1 MKMSTLFLRI
11 LLIFTTMGAILPSE
25 AQPQRI
31 DRKALIRRH
40 NPEVKST
47 NPYIINKVCRDGF
60 TLTDGINMFHT
71 DVTGLQ
77 TFSGDNVWPLA
88 VGLNLPDTTTLT
100 NLEAKHDRWSGKVDS
115 RFLHRGQRF
124 RVETVCMQAAVA
136 TRITSDTIFEISFRS
151 STGFPVRTAQKSP
164 NFKQIGRRQRMV
176 VKETDGHQTHWLLAN
191 WYGDVSVRQDDNRV
205 VLTCKGG
212 PVEVLFRRLN
222 AEPSVEFFEQIYAA
236 PFMDYALNVATE
248 WSEFWNEC
256 GMADF
261 SATATPEAQLAEKRM
276 VDALY
281 GFASKPY
288 SDWWTGTPL
297 ALYGFPGQLAQA
309 INSTRVKRENL
320 GRRPEFIATAEAL
333 LRAYTH
339 PYVVEKQYLT
349 SKEVE
354 TGEVVVV
361 NAYAPIIKEAVENLD
376 SLNMPYL
383 NTEALRELANKWQQ
397 VSTDTVSDST
407 AAEQLLKF
415 PIYRLPPLLETLSE
429 PLSDENEKLLLLS
442 IAARNFPKEWQVKI
456 EDIVPLTGEKTVT
469 SPQKSEE

>member
-88 VGLNLPDTTTLT
+88 VGLNLPDTATLT

-115 RFLHRGQRF
+115 RFLHRGQRYH
-124 RVETVCMQAAVA
+124 VETVFTQGDVA
-136 TRITSDTIFEISFRS
+136 TRITSDSIIEVAFRS
-151 STGFPVRTAQKSP
+151 REKTGKYKKETGLNHLLVSLQPNGQKSERY
-164 NFKQIGRRQRMV
+164 IV
-176 VKETDGHQTHWLLAN
+176 LAG
-191 WYGDVSVRQDDNRV
+191 WYGKNVRVKKTDDGIILR
-205 VLTCKGG
+205 CKKG
-212 PVEVLFRRLN
+212 PLELLFRSMRTLPTFIGFNRIYEIPYTEFALSVASDWN
-222 AEPSVEFFEQIYAA
+222 A
-236 PFMDYALNVATE
+236 
-248 WSEFWNEC
+248 FWMEC
-256 GMADF
+256 GLADF
-261 SATATPEAQLAEKRM
+261 SATKAPEAQLAEKRM

-376 SLNMPYL
+376 SLNVPYL
-383 NTEALRELANKWQQ
+383 NAEALRELANKWLQ
-397 VSTDTVSDST
+397 VSTDTVSDSM